1 MTRLHSTL
9 SSSPNPSLLELRIL
23 ANHSKDERFSFLR
36 EGGRWRSVWGEIR
49 RGERGAD
56 GQRVEKE
63 RGGEEAENKGI
74 LGLVAYG
81 SDSDEEEQEQ
91 EAAEKVDAEV
101 VEVIEVNADA
111 GDEAEAPATE
121 TVDPPHPAVS
131 AADADAERRAKQ
143 ALKAERAREWA
154 RRRQE
159 AREAAA
165 TNAKIDR

>member
-23 ANHSKDERFSFLR
+23 ANHSTDERFSFLR

-49 RGERGAD
+49 RGERRAD
-56 GQRVEKE
+56 GQRVETE
-63 RGGEEAENKGI
+63 RGGEKAEKKGTA
-74 LGLVAYG
+74 GLVAYG
-81 SDSDEEEQEQ
+81 SDSDDEGDEQD
-91 EAAEKVDAEV
+91 ANEKVGEEV
-101 VEVIEVNADA
+101 VEEVEVNADA
-111 GDEAEAPATE
+111 GDKAEAPPTE
-121 TVDPPHPAVS
+121 SVAPPLPPAS

-143 ALKAERAREWA
+143 ALKAEKAREWA

-165 TNAKIDR
+165 TSATAE